1 MKKFMIAAL
10 FMLSMTA
17 TNSFACGP
25 EITHNYYLFDV
36 TAGDFKKNRNIVER
50 CDEFWKNYTNGTVSS
65 YQWYQDEIM
74 EFAQKKNDE
83 EMVGY
88 LAELNKYLEISRD
101 LGDTWDYPT
110 KAQLQERQRTLQ
122 SMATI
127 AASYRGTRLKAQWAL
142 LYMRANM
149 VMKRHQVNVNYWKTT
164 AKNLPPSV
172 YREMMENIYAGAL
185 LQTGHR
191 KEAINMFAEQGD
203 FESIKWLLRKQRNL
217 QGIKNMYASDP
228 KSPALVFLVEDF
240 VNNAQE
246 TLDDTGEDHVIDT
259 DWIKSINAR
268 IIKKSEVEQF
278 KVFAKQ
284 VIAEGKNPYPSM
296 WKAAIGELQYL
307 YGNHQEAVKT
317 LTEAMAMAGTDR
329 MADNARYIRLVAGV
343 GANEPSTWLAEE
355 MTWLLAKA
363 QAEGRG
369 RFDVENQYAEVFDRL
384 VYMELIPKFK
394 AANNINMVTGCYAM
408 MNSSKELWHI
418 TEEEDE
424 NWNAMY
430 SDWSGFS
437 AQLNEMT
444 GNQLVAYAQW
454 MTSSSNDPLE
464 TFVKEH
470 SWFDQIYFDDMAGTH
485 YLAEGAFEKAV
496 PLLKNVPLS
505 FMEGQNI
512 CYYLA
517 NRDYTVARWITK
529 QSFPESVRTDGPHLA
544 KLKQNPKLKFCE
556 EMISLKKKHEK
567 AKGVKKEQLALQLAR
582 YYYQASLWGDCWYL
596 AHYGKSLYDEVRSHE
611 MDFAAEA
618 RKLLKEGVQSAD
630 FKVRQESLYAL
641 AFIPKDYEKEMSAY
655 WGIDVNEAWASALE
669 GRYQTDMAALASF
682 VKQNASKT
690 DSYVTKCDILK
701 FYMK

>member
-65 YQWYQDEIM
+65 YQWHQDEIM

-127 AASYRGTRLKAQWAL
+127 AASYRGSRLKAQWAL

-164 AKNLPPSV
+164 GKNLPPSV

-246 TLDDTGEDHVIDT
+246 TLDDTGEDNVIDA

-296 WKAAIGELQYL
+296 WKSAIGELQYL

-343 GANEPSTWLAEE
+343 GANEPSAWLAEE

-464 TFVKEH
+464 IFVKEH

-512 CYYLA
+512 CYYFA
-517 NRDYTVARWITK
+517 NRDYTIARWITK